1 MDKHE
6 ELLVLAHNCYN
17 NQGYKNYSVNDANE
31 VLVESLLTI
40 SEGQSSFATIKEIRR
55 AKATGLFEI
64 IEKMLTVSINEGL
77 PSDCKLFE
85 FTEIH
90 NLADGDTE
98 KFILKDEGIVTVS
111 KVADGTNQL
120 KRQRFTGG
128 TEITVDVDLYGAAIY
143 EELRRLM
150 TKRINWSEFV
160 DALSK
165 AFVTEMNNQQYK
177 ATVEAFKALKDPY
190 KQAGTFDEV
199 KMNKI
204 IDHVKAANPGK
215 HVIIFGSEQGCR
227 KITNVRGADAAS
239 AKEDLYAM
247 GYYGHFGKTPIIAMD
262 NAHVVGDP
270 TSFILN
276 DDLYVVASDEKFIK
290 LVIEGDTLVTDTP
303 PENNRDFSHDL
314 SAYTRFGVAC
324 VMTSQFGLYE
334 LS

>member
-6 ELLVLAHNCYN
+6 ELLILAKNCYN
-17 NQGYKNYSVNDANE
+17 KRGYKNYSVEDSNE

-40 SEGQSSFATIKEIRR
+40 SEGQSSFSTVKEIRR
-55 AKATGLFEI
+55 AKNTGLFEV

-77 PSDCKLFE
+77 PTTCKLFD

-90 NLADGDTE
+90 NLNDGDTE
-98 KFILKDEGIVTVS
+98 KFILTDEAIVTVS

-128 TEITVDVDLYGAAIY
+128 TEITVDVELYGAKIY

-150 TKRINWSEFV
+150 TKRIVWSEFV

-165 AFVTEMNNQQYK
+165 AFTTAMNNLQYE
-177 ATVEAFKALKDPY
+177 ATVKAFEALSDPY
-190 KQAGTFDEV
+190 KQTGTFDEG

-204 IDHVKAANPGK
+204 IDHVKAENPGK

-247 GYYGHFGKTPIIAMD
+247 GYFGHFGKTPIIAMD

-270 TSFILN
+270 TSFILG

-303 PENNRDFSHDL
+303 PENNKDFSNEL

-324 VMTSQFGLYE
+324 IMTSKAGLYK